1 MKSVQQICEHLDGY
15 RLCST
20 MMAGQHLLKGMAE
33 SVQGYVILY
42 ASCHIYSYHL
52 MNIIPSMASLT
63 MIIITVLP
71 LLSGY
76 QVAIRALYPQSQS
89 P

>member
-1 MKSVQQICEHLDGY
+1 
-15 RLCST
+15 
-20 MMAGQHLLKGMAE
+20 
-33 SVQGYVILY
+33 
-42 ASCHIYSYHL
+42 

-76 QVAIRALYPQSQS
+76 QVAIRASTPSLNPPRPSTLGRQLQ
-89 P
+89 PHQGPHD